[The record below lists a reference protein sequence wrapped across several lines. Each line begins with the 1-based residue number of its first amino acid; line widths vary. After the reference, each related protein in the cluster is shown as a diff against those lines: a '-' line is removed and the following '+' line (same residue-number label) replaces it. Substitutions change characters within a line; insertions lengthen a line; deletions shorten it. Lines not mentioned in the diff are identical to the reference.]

1 VEELGRPHRLI
12 DVPSKTQGV
21 IAMPDPAP
29 VKGKIPVLLVVGRQ
43 EPLVESASAIREG
56 RPPTM
61 DIRTATM
68 PAGVQIDPTFNAVPV
83 GQAIPGTLSMESVR
97 PAASQKFVVRAFVDA
112 QDGQIPTEVNGTKVF
127 SQPRIE
133 PILTCGGD
141 PPLGNTGNVFTS
153 LKCTALAAAGLT
165 GKNVAIAIAD
175 TGINLPHLK
184 TKLGAFPTFDA
195 ANSWNGPGA
204 TLAPGNYPVDHGS
217 MCAYDVLIAAPSA
230 TLVDVP
236 VLSNAGPGGSTM
248 AGTLAAAVQAYA
260 YLLAKWS
267 VSFAPGDLGK
277 YLGLVISNSW
287 GVFDPSWDFPPGHP
301 GRYIDNPNHPFNL
314 LVGVLVTS
322 GVDIVFAAGN
332 CGAQCPDG
340 RCAGTTATITGANA
354 HGDVLTVAGCDT
366 ADQRVGYSS
375 QGPSITGMPQQK
387 PDVTAY
393 THFLGSEAFGAG
405 TPDSGTSAA
414 CPVAAGCVAALRT
427 KESHT
432 STPPRSL
439 IAQIETTAR
448 QVAPNPAGWNADYGH
463 GIIDPIALAQ
473 SLGHGGAV
481 V

>member
-1 VEELGRPHRLI
+1 
-12 DVPSKTQGV
+12 
-21 IAMPDPAP
+21 MPDAASI
-29 VKGKIPVLLVVGRQ
+29 KGKIPVLLVVGSQ
-43 EPLVESASAIREG
+43 EPLVESASADREG
-56 RPPTM
+56 RPAKFDM
-61 DIRTATM
+61 RDVTM
-68 PAGVQIDPTFNAVPV
+68 PPGVQIDPAFSAVPV
-83 GQAIPGTLSMESVR
+83 GEAKPGTLSMDSVK
-97 PAASQKFVVRAFVDA
+97 PANSKKFVVRAFVDA
-112 QDGQIPTEVNGTKVF
+112 KDGKIPEQVDGMQVF

-133 PILTCGGD
+133 PILTCGGS
-141 PPLGNTGNVFTS
+141 PPLGNAGNVAS
-153 LKCTALAAAGLT
+153 ALNRAALAAAGLT

-175 TGINLPHLK
+175 TGINLAHLRA
-184 TKLGAFPTFDA
+184 KLGAFPPFDA

-204 TLAPGNYPVDHGS
+204 TTPPGQYPLDHGT
-217 MCAYDVLIAAPSA
+217 MCAYDALIAAPAA

-236 VLSNAGPGGSTM
+236 ILSNPTPGGSIM
-248 AGTLAAAVQAYA
+248 AGTLAAAVQAYSH
-260 YLLAKWS
+260 LLAKWS

-287 GVFDPSWDFPPGHP
+287 GVFDPSWDFPPGHS

-340 RCAGTTATITGANA
+340 RCAGTTGTICGANA
-354 HGDVLTVAGCDT
+354 HSDVLTLAGCDT

-375 QGPSITGMPQQK
+375 QGPSIAGMPQQK

-432 STPPRSL
+432 STPPKAL
-439 IAQIETTAR
+439 IAQIEATAR
-448 QVAPNPAGWNADYGH
+448 QVAPHPPGWNADYGH
-463 GIIDPIALAQ
+463 GIIDPVAIAQ
-473 SLGHGGAV
+473 SLGHVGAV

>member
-1 VEELGRPHRLI
+1 MA
-12 DVPSKTQGV
+12 D
-21 IAMPDPAP
+21 IAPP
-29 VKGKIPVLLVVGRQ
+29 KGKIPVLLVVGSQ
-43 EPLVESASAIREG
+43 EPLVESASALREG
-56 RPPTM
+56 RAPGI
-61 DIRTATM
+61 DIRAARM
-68 PAGVQIDPTFNAVPV
+68 PPGAQIDPAFSAVPV
-83 GQAIPGTLSMESVR
+83 GRAIPGTLSMDSVR
-97 PAASQKFVVRAFVDA
+97 PANSQNFVVRAFVDA
-112 QDGQIPTEVNGTKVF
+112 PDGKIPEAVNGSKVF

-141 PPLGNTGNVFTS
+141 PPLGRTS
-153 LKCTALAAAGLT
+153 DVANSLNRAALAAAGLT
-165 GKNVAIAIAD
+165 GKKVAIAIAD
-175 TGINLPHLK
+175 TGINLAHLR
-184 TKLGAFPTFDA
+184 TQLGVVPTFDA

-204 TLAPGNYPVDHGS
+204 TAAPGNYPLDHGT
-217 MCAYDVLIAAPSA
+217 MCAYDALIVAPSA

-236 VLSNAGPGGSTM
+236 ILSNPTAGGSTM
-248 AGTLAAAVQAYA
+248 GGTLAAAVLAYA
-260 YLLAKWS
+260 HLLAKWS

-332 CGAQCPDG
+332 CGAQCPDI
-340 RCAGTTATITGANA
+340 RCVGTAATISGANA
-354 HGDVLTVAGCDT
+354 HADVLTVAGCDT

-375 QGPSITGMPQQK
+375 QGPSIAKMPQEK

-427 KESHT
+427 LESHT
-432 STPPRSL
+432 STPPKSL

-448 QVAPNPAGWNADYGH
+448 QVAPNPVGWNADYGH
-463 GIIDPIALAQ
+463 GIIDPVAIAQ
-473 SLGHGGAV
+473 SLGHIGPVAAAGSGGGGPV
-481 V
+481 

>member
-1 VEELGRPHRLI
+1 MA
-12 DVPSKTQGV
+12 D
-21 IAMPDPAP
+21 IAAP
-29 VKGKIPVLLVVGRQ
+29 KGKIPVLLLVGSQ
-43 EPLVESASAIREG
+43 EPLVASASAVREG
-56 RPPTM
+56 RPSGI
-61 DIRTATM
+61 DIRAARM
-68 PAGVQIDPTFNAVPV
+68 PPGAQIDPTFSAVPV
-83 GQAIPGTLSMESVR
+83 GQAIPGTLSMDSVR
-97 PAASQKFVVRAFVDA
+97 PDKSQNFVVRAFVDSA
-112 QDGQIPTEVNGTKVF
+112 DGKIPEVVNGSKVF

-141 PPLGNTGNVFTS
+141 PPLGKTGDVFTS

-165 GKNVAIAIAD
+165 GKNVAVAIAD
-175 TGINLPHLK
+175 TGINLAHLR

-204 TLAPGNYPVDHGS
+204 TLAPGNYPVDHGT
-217 MCAYDVLIAAPSA
+217 MCAYDALIAAPSA

-260 YLLAKWS
+260 WLLAKWS

-332 CGAQCPDG
+332 CGAQCPDI
-340 RCAGTTATITGANA
+340 RCVGTTGTISGANA
-354 HGDVLTVAGCDT
+354 HADVLTLAGCDT

-375 QGPSITGMPQQK
+375 QGPSIAGMPQQK

-427 KESHT
+427 KEPHT
-432 STPPRSL
+432 STPPRAL
-439 IAQIETTAR
+439 IAQIEATAR
-448 QVAPNPAGWNADYGH
+448 QVAPNPVGWNADYGH
-463 GIIDPIALAQ
+463 GIIDPVALAQ
-473 SLGHGGAV
+473 SLGHVGPVASAGPGVSGG
-481 V
+481 